1 MCSKKYLM
9 RYKRRT
15 SQATRSR
22 HSDKKYTIQLDLDY
36 LERGGGG
43 TLTVGGAPSVEP
55 SPDSLDLIK
64 VVLLGA
70 PAVGKTSII
79 QQFVWSDFSEEYVPT
94 DRKHTFYPSV
104 IINEHLYEVKITDV
118 PVIPYFPINSY
129 YEWAHYRFYGL
140 RNATAY
146 ILVFDLSNVE
156 TFQYIRTL
164 REQMVESRDM
174 RNVPVL
180 VVGNKQDLLCSNTP
194 SAASGLQQ
202 LAIAES
208 ACGDSREKRRNIV
221 NLVRKHWKCGY
232 VECSAKYNWRVIAVF
247 KELMEM
253 IDALEWSGGGRTSE
267 PMPDSS
273 AGGGAG
279 SHENRCVVA

>member
-1 MCSKKYLM
+1 MNRFQDKRDKEEDSSKLNCT
-9 RYKRRT
+9 RR
-15 SQATRSR
+15 
-22 HSDKKYTIQLDLDY
+22 HNIMELDLDY
-36 LERGGGG
+36 LERGGASS
-43 TLTVGGAPSVEP
+43 LTVGAPSVEP

-156 TFQYIRTL
+156 TFQYIRAL

-180 VVGNKQDLLCSNTP
+180 VVGNKQDLLCSNVP
-194 SAASGLQQ
+194 SGTTGLQQ
-202 LAIAES
+202 LAMAES
-208 ACGDSREKRRNIV
+208 ACVDSREKRRNIV

-253 IDALEWSGGGRTSE
+253 IDALEWTSAGRGLDPVPEFSIGGGPSE
-267 PMPDSS
+267 NS
-273 AGGGAG
+273 
-279 SHENRCVVA
+279 RCAIA

>member
-1 MCSKKYLM
+1 MNRFDNISKQEKDGDNA
-9 RYKRRT
+9 KGNC
-15 SQATRSR
+15 TRQT
-22 HSDKKYTIQLDLDY
+22 KILELDLDY

-43 TLTVGGAPSVEP
+43 TMTVGGAPSVEP
-55 SPDSLDLIK
+55 SPDNLDLIK

-164 REQMVESRDM
+164 RDQMVESRDM

>member
-1 MCSKKYLM
+1 MTDLR
-9 RYKRRT
+9 RYISTARR
-15 SQATRSR
+15 
-22 HSDKKYTIQLDLDY
+22 DG
-36 LERGGGG
+36 RG
-43 TLTVGGAPSVEP
+43 EE
-55 SPDSLDLIK
+55 
-64 VVLLGA
+64 
-70 PAVGKTSII
+70 
-79 QQFVWSDFSEEYVPT
+79 QFVWSDFSEEYVPT

-104 IINEHLYEVKITDV
+104 IINEHLYEVKITDI

-146 ILVFDLSNVE
+146 ILVFDLSNVD

-164 REQMVESRDM
+164 RDQMVESRDM

-180 VVGNKQDLLCSNTP
+180 VVGNKQDLLCSNTL
-194 SAASGLQQ
+194 AAGGLQQ

-208 ACGDSREKRRNIV
+208 ACGDIREKRRNIV

-253 IDALEWSGGGRTSE
+253 IDALEWSGGGR
-267 PMPDSS
+267 SS
-273 AGGGAG
+273 DPPQDAGASGVG
-279 SHENRCVVA
+279 SRLARDEVCSCLAPSMRVKLTTHGTDVLHDGFIVFRICM